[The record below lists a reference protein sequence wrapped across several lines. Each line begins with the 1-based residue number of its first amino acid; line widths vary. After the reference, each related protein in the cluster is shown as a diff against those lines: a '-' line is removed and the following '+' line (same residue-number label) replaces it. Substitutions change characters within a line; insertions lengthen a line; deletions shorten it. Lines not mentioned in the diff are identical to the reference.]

1 MPSEAQRRADRKYK
15 RDKTRQFCLRFYP
28 AEAEIWMFL
37 STQENKQGFLKELI
51 SREMKLT
58 SGGNAAALHSRN
70 AHGLEPDPLR
80 CGAPTDDP
88 ACTGGLGVDERTDS
102 Q

>member
-15 RDKTRQFCLRFYP
+15 RDKTHQFCLRFYP
-28 AEAEIWMFL
+28 AEAEMWMFL

-51 SREMKLT
+51 SREMELT
-58 SGGNAAALHSRN
+58 SSGNVATLHPRN
-70 AHGLEPDPLR
+70 AYGLEPGPSQCR
-80 CGAPTDDP
+80 APTDDLS
-88 ACTGGLGVDERTDS
+88 CTGGLGMDGRTDS